1 MLGVLPLIIR
11 EGDQTMAA
19 YKHTNSKGV
28 TYYLNSKAVT
38 LRGGKEQTIYY
49 FSKDERKD
57 TGTDLPAGYE
67 VNENPRN
74 GFLTVKRKK

>member
-1 MLGVLPLIIR
+1 MLGVLTNVIR
-11 EGDQTMAA
+11 EGESILMA

-28 TYYLNSKAVT
+28 TYYLNSKKVT

-49 FSKDERKD
+49 FSKDERPEAS
-57 TGTDLPAGYE
+57 DLPAGFS

-74 GFLTVKRKK
+74 GFLTIKRNA

>member
-1 MLGVLPLIIR
+1 MLGVLTVMHERGVIH
-11 EGDQTMAA
+11 MA

-49 FSKDERKD
+49 FSKDERPE
-57 TGTDLPAGYE
+57 GCDLPAGME

-74 GFLTVKRKK
+74 GFLTVKRVK

>member
-1 MLGVLPLIIR
+1 MLGVPLLITR
-11 EGDQTMAA
+11 EGEIVAMA

-28 TYYLNSKAVT
+28 TYYLNSKAVV

-49 FSKDERKD
+49 FSKDERPE
-57 TGTDLPAGYE
+57 GCDLPSGMS

-74 GFLTVKRKK
+74 GFLTVKRDR